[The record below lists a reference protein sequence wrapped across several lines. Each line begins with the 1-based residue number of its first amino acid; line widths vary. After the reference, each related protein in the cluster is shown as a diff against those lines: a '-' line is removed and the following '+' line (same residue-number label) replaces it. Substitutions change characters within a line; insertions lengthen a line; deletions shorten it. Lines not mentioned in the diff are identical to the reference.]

1 MIEKKSDR
9 ERIELVIRPG
19 SLQEKPDLAWPSKT
33 AWSVSPLGQENTK
46 ERIAKPVVN
55 LSWRKKLFRLLVKAL
70 DPTPVSLTTQMV
82 AFSATN
88 LEKTMRRFSFMSFH
102 RKIRSGH

>member
-1 MIEKKSDR
+1 MT
-9 ERIELVIRPG
+9 RPG
-19 SLQEKPDLAWPSKT
+19 PLQEKPDLAWPSKT
-33 AWSVSPLGQENTK
+33 AWSVLPSGQENTK
-46 ERIAKPVVN
+46 TIAKPVVN
-55 LSWRKKLFRLLVKAL
+55 LSWRKKQFRLLVKAL

-88 LEKTMRRFSFMSFH
+88 LEKTMGRFSFMSSH